1 MGERPCYPLPRGRS
15 LDLTTNKRKG
25 KTMEQ
30 DNRVTLAEQ
39 FADEWLLVAM
49 NDYDTFRELMEEAES
64 GDTIALA
71 DKLREDW
78 ERLAEQVKE
87 LTEEKV
93 SPIASLF
100 VGQWLQGQGQLP
112 FDLIAREVMAKKREQ
127 VKA

>member
-1 MGERPCYPLPRGRS
+1 
-15 LDLTTNKRKG
+15 
-25 KTMEQ
+25 MEQ

-49 NDYDTFRELMEEAES
+49 NDYDTFRELMEEAEE

-87 LTEEKV
+87 LVEEKI